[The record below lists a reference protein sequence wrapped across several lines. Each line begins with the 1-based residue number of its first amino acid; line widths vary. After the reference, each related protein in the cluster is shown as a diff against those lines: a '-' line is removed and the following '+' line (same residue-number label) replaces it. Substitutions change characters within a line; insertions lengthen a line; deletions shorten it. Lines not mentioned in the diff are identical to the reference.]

1 MNSLEQIPEEKEN
14 MEILSKISK
23 LAYSSQKNCTQGKV
37 LQATNFNS
45 ASAKKSQL
53 NPSSKNILTP
63 AQINTNTKL
72 ITKSKSL
79 TQGFKSV
86 RAMPSVVI
94 PEPISIEELE
104 DQLETL
110 ILHQKQCQSESKYV
124 EAEMAKQRV
133 KELKILLEKRTKED
147 IKSRHSREM
156 SEIQKAYLEEMDQ
169 FNGFWDKKVFDYDEN
184 SNKVEKELIQKQEM
198 EMDSFIKDLE
208 KSLDIRPKDS
218 TELLNL
224 RKVEAEL
231 AKNEDYMQAHI
242 IKQKIYQVER
252 EEIEKYQ
259 FERQK
264 RMKNLISQLKIKHS
278 TELQALQKRIQAG
291 KEEQVKLRSIE
302 FERLLQKFMI
312 AKKDLQQTQVNE
324 TNQYSKAVKLG
335 SVILASKQV
344 SQSQIS
350 NASFQKNLAIIKRP
364 DI

>member
-14 MEILSKISK
+14 MEILSKTSK
-23 LAYSSQKNCTQGKV
+23 LAYSSQKNSSQKV
-37 LQATNFNS
+37 LQAANFNS
-45 ASAKKSQL
+45 VSAKKNQL
-53 NPSSKNILTP
+53 NTSNKNILTP
-63 AQINTNTKL
+63 TQINTNTKL
-72 ITKSKSL
+72 INKSKSL

-86 RAMPSVVI
+86 RAMPSVVV
-94 PEPISIEELE
+94 PEPISIEDLE

-133 KELKILLEKRTKED
+133 KELKVLLEKRTKED
-147 IKSRHSREM
+147 IKSRHSREIN
-156 SEIQKAYLEEMDQ
+156 EIQKAYLEEMDQ
-169 FNGFWDKKVFDYDEN
+169 FNSFWDKKVFDYDEN
-184 SNKVEKELIQKQEM
+184 SSKIEKELISKQEV
-198 EMDSFIKDLE
+198 EMDSFINDLE

-231 AKNEDYMQAHI
+231 AKNEDYMQAHV
-242 IKQKIYQVER
+242 IKQKIFQVER
-252 EEIEKYQ
+252 DEMEKYQ

-264 RMKNLISQLKIKHS
+264 RMKNLISQLKVKHT
-278 TELQALQKRIQAG
+278 TELKALQKRIQAG

-324 TNQYSKAVKLG
+324 TIQYSKAVKLG
-335 SVILASKQV
+335 SVVLASKQV